1 MLPRSLPAPDARG
14 SLRLIAGSAGA
25 RRSGGAARTMHG
37 EASDSPADI
46 DPSATAPLIP
56 ARDVR
61 RFCRD
66 YAAGQTIFNA
76 GDRGNCMFIVLAGAV
91 RIVRTVGGSGSGSD
105 SEREDVLAELGPGE
119 FFGEMAL
126 VDNSTR
132 MASAVAVTG
141 TRLAEIDRARFV
153 YLVGQQPAFALTVMR
168 VLAQRLARAQAPQS
182 AAPNAPDVSG
192 ASTAPSAPQEEQ

>member
-1 MLPRSLPAPDARG
+1 
-14 SLRLIAGSAGA
+14 
-25 RRSGGAARTMHG
+25 MHG
-37 EASDSPADI
+37 QASDSAVDV
-46 DPSATAPLIP
+46 DSTAAAPLIP

-66 YAAGQTIFNA
+66 YAAGETIFHA

-91 RIVRTVGGSGSGSD
+91 RIVRSTEHG
-105 SEREDVLAELGPGE
+105 EDTLAELGPGE

-132 MASAVAVTG
+132 MASAVAVTT

-168 VLAQRLARAQAPQS
+168 VLAQRLARAQAPQAVAPTS
-182 AAPNAPDVSG
+182 AR
-192 ASTAPSAPQEEQ
+192 EEQ

>member
-1 MLPRSLPAPDARG
+1 MQ
-14 SLRLIAGSAGA
+14 
-25 RRSGGAARTMHG
+25 G
-37 EASDSPADI
+37 EASDSMLPDE
-46 DPSATAPLIP
+46 PSGAAPLIP

-66 YAAGQTIFNA
+66 YAAGEAIFNA
-76 GDRGNCMFIVLAGAV
+76 GERGNCMFIVLAGAV
-91 RIVRTVGGSGSGSD
+91 RIVRSTEHG
-105 SEREDVLAELGPGE
+105 EDTLAELGPGE

-132 MASAVAVTG
+132 MASAVALST

-168 VLAQRLARAQAPQS
+168 VLAQRLARAQAPQA
-182 AAPNAPDVSG
+182 AAP
-192 ASTAPSAPQEEQ
+192 TSAREEQ